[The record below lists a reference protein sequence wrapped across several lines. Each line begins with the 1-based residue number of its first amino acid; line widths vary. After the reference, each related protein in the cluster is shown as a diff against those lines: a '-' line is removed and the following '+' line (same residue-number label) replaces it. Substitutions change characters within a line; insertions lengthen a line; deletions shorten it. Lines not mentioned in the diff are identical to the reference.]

1 MNPLIIIMIII
12 LLVSGI
18 VLYYGI
24 KKLSQANKIEV
35 KKVHQQ
41 HQEDLL
47 NQKISGLTL
56 KIEQLKAVEKEKNKE
71 IENLDLKVRLKR
83 QAVQQDYTVEKK
95 ILDNQLEDFKKT
107 TQQAASHYF
116 NTLEKDYV
124 SAQRAHKQ
132 HLANLQAEYNQAAA
146 DLQVLKD
153 TRKAAFEALLKQQEV
168 KENKDNYRL
177 KPSQQDLEDIGTL
190 EHIKHSLHKPRILSM
205 LMWQT
210 FWQPLAKKQ
219 FPIILQD
226 KTKIGIYKIT
236 NIITDQCYIGQ
247 SLNIYKRWCDHCKAG
262 LGIDTPVGNKLYQSI
277 QKTGLQNFTFE
288 LLCQCPKEELDQ
300 KEKYF
305 IELYQSDLYGF
316 NGTKGNKK

>member
-18 VLYYGI
+18 ILYYGI

-35 KKVHQQ
+35 QKVHQQ

-153 TRKAAFEALLKQQEV
+153 TRKAAFEALLK
-168 KENKDNYRL
+168 
-177 KPSQQDLEDIGTL
+177 
-190 EHIKHSLHKPRILSM
+190 
-205 LMWQT
+205 
-210 FWQPLAKKQ
+210 
-219 FPIILQD
+219 
-226 KTKIGIYKIT
+226 
-236 NIITDQCYIGQ
+236 
-247 SLNIYKRWCDHCKAG
+247 
-262 LGIDTPVGNKLYQSI
+262 
-277 QKTGLQNFTFE
+277 
-288 LLCQCPKEELDQ
+288 LL
-300 KEKYF
+300 
-305 IELYQSDLYGF
+305 
-316 NGTKGNKK
+316 

>member
-18 VLYYGI
+18 ILYYGI

-47 NQKISGLTL
+47 NQKISGLTF

>member
-18 VLYYGI
+18 ILYYGI

-236 NIITDQCYIGQ
+236 NITTDQCYIGQ

>member
-18 VLYYGI
+18 ILYYGI

>member
-18 VLYYGI
+18 ILYYGI

-124 SAQRAHKQ
+124 SAQRANKQ

>member
-132 HLANLQAEYNQAAA
+132 HLTRLQAEYNQAAA

>member
-35 KKVHQQ
+35 QKVHQQ

-47 NQKISGLTL
+47 NQKISGLTF

-107 TQQAASHYF
+107 TKQAANHYID
-116 NTLEKDYV
+116 NLQKDYQ
-124 SAQRAHKQ
+124 SAEAAHKE
-132 HLANLQAEYNQAAA
+132 HLTRLQVEYNQAAA

>member
-18 VLYYGI
+18 ILYYGI

-47 NQKISGLTL
+47 NQKISSLTF
-56 KIEQLKAVEKEKNKE
+56 KIEQLKAIEKEKNKE

-83 QAVQQDYTVEKK
+83 QAVEQDYSVEKK
-95 ILDNQLEDFKKT
+95 ILNNQLEDFKKVT
-107 TQQAASHYF
+107 KQAANHYID
-116 NTLEKDYV
+116 NLSKDYQ
-124 SAQRAHKQ
+124 SAEAAHKQ
-132 HLANLQAEYNQAAA
+132 HLARLQTEYNQAAA

-262 LGIDTPVGNKLYQSI
+262 LGIDTPIGNKLYQSI

>member
-18 VLYYGI
+18 ILYYGI

-47 NQKISGLTL
+47 NQKISGLTF

-124 SAQRAHKQ
+124 SAQKAHKQ

-226 KTKIGIYKIT
+226 KTKTGIYKIT

>member
-18 VLYYGI
+18 ILYYGI

-132 HLANLQAEYNQAAA
+132 HLANLQTEYNQAAA

>member
-47 NQKISGLTL
+47 NQKISGLTF

-83 QAVQQDYTVEKK
+83 QAVEQDYSVEKK
-95 ILDNQLEDFKKT
+95 ILNNQLEDFKKVT
-107 TQQAASHYF
+107 KQAANHYID
-116 NTLEKDYV
+116 NLQKDYQ
-124 SAQRAHKQ
+124 SAEAAHKQ
-132 HLANLQAEYNQAAA
+132 HLTRLQAEYNQAAA

>member
-18 VLYYGI
+18 ILYYGI

-35 KKVHQQ
+35 QKVHQQ

-47 NQKISGLTL
+47 NQKISG
-56 KIEQLKAVEKEKNKE
+56 LKAVEKEKNKE

-262 LGIDTPVGNKLYQSI
+262 LGIDTPVGNKLYQKKK
-277 QKTGLQNFTFE
+277 KTGLQNFTFE

>member
-83 QAVQQDYTVEKK
+83 QAVEQDYSVEKK
-95 ILDNQLEDFKKT
+95 ILNNQLEDFKKVT
-107 TQQAASHYF
+107 KQAANHYI
-116 NTLEKDYV
+116 NNLQKDYQ
-124 SAQRAHKQ
+124 SAEAAHKQ
-132 HLANLQAEYNQAAA
+132 HLTRLQAEYNQAAA